1 MAELRG
7 HKDVFEYLLFDQ
19 KVTREM
25 YDRQIDVITER
36 LAPHM
41 RRYARLLQKV
51 HKLDRMTFADL
62 KVPVDPE
69 YDPRVSIAESHRYV
83 REGLSVLGK
92 DYVEMIDRAY
102 RERWIDFAKNVVSFR
117 VHIYSLQNILSRT
130 VTPIIYGFMR
140 VGPVY
145 LEFGLVF
152 NPVCP
157 ADHIMEID

>member
-1 MAELRG
+1 MLPIFG
-7 HKDVFEYLLFDQ
+7 QYSIS
-19 KVTREM
+19 T
-25 YDRQIDVITER
+25 VI
-36 LAPHM
+36 H
-41 RRYARLLQKV
+41 
-51 HKLDRMTFADL
+51 
-62 KVPVDPE
+62 
-69 YDPRVSIAESHRYV
+69 
-83 REGLSVLGK
+83 
-92 DYVEMIDRAY
+92 
-102 RERWIDFAKNVVSFR
+102 IDFAKNVVSFR